1 MPRSFKNKLS
11 RNQCNNNIK
20 YREKFS
26 IKDPNGTREALMMER
41 MNNNNLW
48 EDDIT
53 NQMSALEILGVFQ
66 YYPPKTKFEKNDGC
80 QQSPM
85 RMIFDIK
92 QQYLIQK

>member
-48 EDDIT
+48 YDSIT
-53 NQMSALEILGVFQ
+53 KDVPAQERLVVFQ
-66 YYPPKTKFEKNDGC
+66 YFPPKKSFKIIMVVNGN
-80 QQSPM
+80 
-85 RMIFDIK
+85 
-92 QQYLIQK
+92 